1 MTGGNDKTRAKY
13 HEWFKRIHL
22 NEKLESWFYQHYLFA
37 NTYFALMEDSDLVTL
52 PPHLCRI
59 GNVLINGNPLI
70 EFNARS
76 IKQDFRKNGMKAFK
90 KFLEDDDLNVR
101 VAGLPMEVAQAL
113 SKNTEYVQLDPKTTF
128 AWQAAKPEWQRYA
141 MPMIVQAL
149 KPLAKKEIISNFENA
164 VLALAACGFLHTTVG
179 APPDSNIVPDGNILS
194 AVQNQV
200 KSAIKAGGGLL
211 TTNDFVKTEF
221 VQVDV
226 DHMWDKSKY
235 EDVDTQILGA
245 FGISN
250 AVSAGGDA
258 STSFGSS
265 QISTR
270 LVSMRINAA
279 KQSFCEFINM
289 IIRAVNG
296 SDYGLPRTTGDKLPV
311 FCMPQT
317 DLTKVAAFQ
326 EECMKLW
333 ESGSLSRRTML
344 EAHGIDIEMEYERK
358 KKELDDGYEDVF
370 TKPGTTSQEQNNNQ
384 TSARDGEI
392 GRPTLDDSDRN
403 SSPDNSDSGRLPKP
417 SNPDGSEAQNE

>member
-1 MTGGNDKTRAKY
+1 
-13 HEWFKRIHL
+13 
-22 NEKLESWFYQHYLFA
+22 
-37 NTYFALMEDSDLVTL
+37 
-52 PPHLCRI
+52 
-59 GNVLINGNPLI
+59 
-70 EFNARS
+70 
-76 IKQDFRKNGMKAFK
+76 
-90 KFLEDDDLNVR
+90 
-101 VAGLPMEVAQAL
+101 
-113 SKNTEYVQLDPKTTF
+113 
-128 AWQAAKPEWQRYA
+128 

-164 VLALAACGFLHTTVG
+164 ILTLASCGFLHTTVG
-179 APPDSNIVPDGNILS
+179 APPDSNMVADGNILT

-200 KSAIKAGGGLL
+200 KSAVKAGGGLL

-226 DHMWDKSKY
+226 DHLWDKSKY
-235 EDVDTQILGA
+235 DDVDTQILGA

-279 KQSFCEFINM
+279 KKSFCEFMNM

-296 SDYGLPRTTGDKLPV
+296 SPYGLPRTNSERLPV

-333 ESGSLSRRTML
+333 ESGNLSRKTML
-344 EAHGIDIEMEYERK
+344 EAHGIDVEMEYERK
-358 KKELDDGYEDVF
+358 KQEAKDGYEEVF
-370 TKPGTTSQEQNNNQ
+370 AKPGTNTQSD
-384 TSARDGEI
+384 DGEAATDEDVKI
-392 GRPTLDDSDRN
+392 GRPTLDDSERN
-403 SSPDNSDSGRLPKP
+403 SPVDTSDSGRLPKP
-417 SNPDGSEAQNE
+417 SRPEGSEAQE